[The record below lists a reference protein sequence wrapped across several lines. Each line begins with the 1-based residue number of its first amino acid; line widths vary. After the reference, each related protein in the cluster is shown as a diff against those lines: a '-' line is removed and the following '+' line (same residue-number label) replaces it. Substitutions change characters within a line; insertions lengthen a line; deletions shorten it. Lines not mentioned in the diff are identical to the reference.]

1 MDMLARVV
9 RENFL
14 ECNFMSEDM
23 DAELK
28 LAMQNTKQGIPARGS
43 GKRKE
48 LKMEKSQETLSERSS
63 DLAFSVTEIHF
74 LEC

>member
-28 LAMQNTKQGIPARGS
+28 LAMQNTK
-43 GKRKE
+43 
-48 LKMEKSQETLSERSS
+48 
-63 DLAFSVTEIHF
+63 
-74 LEC
+74 